1 MCIYIL
7 VCLVLSFLIYVLLSR
22 LFVAPAC
29 QYAGAGVGGV
39 DGVVGLISGGSCDG
53 KDGMSVGFDV
63 RCTLDVS
70 SLVRTFTCSLLS
82 VLMSPQRAVISPKV
96 AQSETFMAGVV
107 MES

>member
-39 DGVVGLISGGSCDG
+39 VGLISGGSCDG
-53 KDGMSVGFDV
+53 KHGMSMGFDV

-70 SLVRTFTCSLLS
+70 SLIRTFTCSLLS
-82 VLMSPQRAVISPKV
+82 VLLSPQRTVIFPKV
-96 AQSETFMAGVV
+96 AQSETFLAQVA
-107 MES
+107 MEN